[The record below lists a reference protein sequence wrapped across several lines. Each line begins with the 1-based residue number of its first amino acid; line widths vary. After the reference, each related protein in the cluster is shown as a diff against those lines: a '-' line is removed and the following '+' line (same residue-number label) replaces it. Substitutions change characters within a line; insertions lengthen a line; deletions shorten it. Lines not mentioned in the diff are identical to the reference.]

1 VGRRNLIHLKP
12 LAVTLA
18 LVLAGVAAAFAAAAT
33 GLRWSP
39 LAAGGTEPSGS
50 QAPNGYLALS
60 RRREQ
65 VWVTRIT
72 AAQRARVTGVD
83 FAKRAVVATFL
94 DGQPCASDTKVT
106 AVTRAAGTL
115 TVHIVFTR
123 PPVGVATCVRT
134 STAYFVLTIPR
145 SAFGGSAPVRVHVD
159 ARARA

>member
-1 VGRRNLIHLKP
+1 MGRRNLIHLKP
-12 LAVTLA
+12 VAVTSALA
-18 LVLAGVAAAFAAAAT
+18 LAGVAAAFAAAAA

-39 LAAGGTEPSGS
+39 LATGGAEPSGS
-50 QAPNGYLALS
+50 QAPNAHLALT
-60 RRREQ
+60 RRQEQ
-65 VWVTRIT
+65 GWIARIA

-83 FAKRAVVATFL
+83 FKNRAVVATFL

-106 AVTRAAGTL
+106 SVTRAAGAL
-115 TVHIVFTR
+115 TVHLLFTR
-123 PPVGVATCVRT
+123 PPVGVATCIRT